1 MQDEDKIFR
10 TYALK
15 RLQEDVSFE
24 HRENIDPS
32 DFHLQQSESLDYLA
46 KETGLTLSEV
56 SPRWITEEPDDDEF
70 NHYRDEKERIYC
82 IPVSDIL
89 DARAK
94 DIKAIVNKLP
104 NIASKIQTFEQQT
117 KYLYAPA
124 LSSREKRAEA
134 LLKLKPLFN
143 SGDQTD
149 LKIKILIDKHLYAL
163 GVNLKPKAQ
172 EQTIEVAKEDKK
184 QTQFYDLI
192 SQIYTAPNEQTLIR
206 IYAQLYQLAGEQNP
220 QDVMDFMKANS
231 YQLTSP
237 LKGRI
242 KKELKRDIAEQMV
255 RLSHAVLRKSN
266 ADWWQQ
272 ELDAYNKKK
281 KKSKHKRRILGPQG
295 AFAKGG
301 LYGPDSKFAP
311 KAKQTTQNTSSQQT
325 QTIQSSSQQKP
336 EKPKSPKIIEPLLF
350 SDKDFEY

>member
-10 TYALK
+10 TYVLK

-32 DFHLQQSESLDYLA
+32 DFHLQYSESLDYLA
-46 KETGLTLSEV
+46 KETGISLSEV
-56 SPRWITEEPDDDEF
+56 SPRWITEESDDEEF

-94 DIKAIVNKLP
+94 DIRAIVKKLP

-124 LSSREKRAEA
+124 FSSKEKRADE
-134 LLKLKPLFN
+134 LLKVIPLFN
-143 SGDQTD
+143 SENQTD
-149 LKIKILIDKHLYAL
+149 LKIKILINKHLRAL
-163 GVNLKPKAQ
+163 GVDLEPKAQ
-172 EQTIEVAKEDKK
+172 KQTIEVTKEDKK

-192 SQIYTAPNEQTLIR
+192 SQIYKAPNKQTLTLIFT
-206 IYAQLYQLAGEQNP
+206 QLYYLADGQNP
-220 QDVMDFMKANS
+220 QDVLDFMKGNS
-231 YQLTSP
+231 YHLTPS

-255 RLSHAVLRKSN
+255 RLSHALLKQSN
-266 ADWWQQ
+266 AQWWQQ
-272 ELDAYNKKK
+272 ELDAYNKALSRSNLKG
-281 KKSKHKRRILGPQG
+281 RILGPQG
-295 AFAKGG
+295 AFAMGG

-311 KAKQTTQNTSSQQT
+311 NIKPSPTTQQT
-325 QTIQSSSQQKP
+325 QAVQPSSQQKP
-336 EKPKSPKIIEPLLF
+336 NKPKTPKIIEPLLF